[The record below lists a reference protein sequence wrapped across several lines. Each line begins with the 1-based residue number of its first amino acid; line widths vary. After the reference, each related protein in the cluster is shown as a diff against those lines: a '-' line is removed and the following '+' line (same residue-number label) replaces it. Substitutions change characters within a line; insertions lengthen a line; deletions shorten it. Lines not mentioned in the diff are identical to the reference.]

1 MTVKYTYI
9 DQDYIPT
16 PKTQELEIK
25 GDLNKTQLK
34 SLVRFLVSGMR
45 SASVGTKGIKEIEVL
60 VNDALEHGKSNMR
73 GGDIVLEIA
82 SE

>member
-1 MTVKYTYI
+1 MIVKYTYV

-16 PKTQELEIK
+16 PKTQELEIR

-45 SASVGTKGIKEIEVL
+45 SASIGTRGIKEIKTL
-60 VNDALEHGKSNMR
+60 VDDALKHGKSSMH
-73 GGDIVLEIA
+73 GGDIVLEIM
-82 SE
+82 